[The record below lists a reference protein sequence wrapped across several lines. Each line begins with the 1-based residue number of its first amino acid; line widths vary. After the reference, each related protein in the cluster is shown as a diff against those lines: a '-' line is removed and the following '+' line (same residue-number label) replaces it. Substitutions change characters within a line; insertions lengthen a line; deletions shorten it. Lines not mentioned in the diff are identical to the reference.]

1 MTGWNSSN
9 PYPELDFIH
18 FSPHS
23 PRECLRELDRAK
35 NKPNNVWELKLPAPA
50 YRQAGKAGHS
60 ADFPVNF

>member
-1 MTGWNSSN
+1 MMRRLPTSRNQQTIGWNSSN

-35 NKPNNVWELKLPAPA
+35 NKSNNVWEL
-50 YRQAGKAGHS
+50 
-60 ADFPVNF
+60 NF